1 MSLIMRPYYNYNV
14 SVLWLL
20 EICGNSAPQN
30 KNIMKAKID
39 YLTKNCKYCLF
50 RPASVILMF
59 TECNIAVTVLPILVE
74 IYKPYM

>member
-1 MSLIMRPYYNYNV
+1 
-14 SVLWLL
+14 
-20 EICGNSAPQN
+20 
-30 KNIMKAKID
+30 MKAEID

-74 IYKPYM
+74 LINLHVGFV